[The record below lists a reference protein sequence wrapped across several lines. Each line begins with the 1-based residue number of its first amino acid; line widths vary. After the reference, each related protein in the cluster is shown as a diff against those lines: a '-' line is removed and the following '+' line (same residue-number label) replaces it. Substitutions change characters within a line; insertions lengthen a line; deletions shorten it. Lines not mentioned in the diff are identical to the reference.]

1 MAEHPIH
8 GLMREALHSLKELV
22 EVNTVIGDP
31 VELPDGEVIIPVS
44 RVSLGFA
51 AGGSEFG
58 QAADRGRRSSVE
70 EYGMDQEGGS
80 GFPFGGGSGAGISV
94 QPVGFLV
101 VARDGVRMLSVDGSR
116 GMERILDIAPRLLE
130 RLAGEARSRLGG
142 GSASQAGEGGGAGD
156 SGAEAG
162 EGRKA
167 GGLRQRLAA
176 GAVRSR
182 RSGGEGVEAQGRTSG
197 ASQGRQAGGYGAGRE
212 NGFDEGGQ
220 GRQAGSYDAGRKAGG
235 YGDRARRQAGGYGD
249 GTARDRG
256 TRVVRTVEE
265 LLESAERRR
274 RGRP

>member
-58 QAADRGRRSSVE
+58 QAADRGRRSSME
-70 EYGMDQEGGS
+70 EYAMDEGVGS

-130 RLAGEARSRLGG
+130 RLAGEARSRFGG
-142 GSASQAGEGGGAGD
+142 GSGSQNGEGGGGT
-156 SGAEAG
+156 GAEAG

-167 GGLRQRLAA
+167 GSLRQRLAA
-176 GAVRSR
+176 GAVRNGH
-182 RSGGEGVEAQGRTSG
+182 SGGEGMEAPGRSSG
-197 ASQGRQAGGYGAGRE
+197 
-212 NGFDEGGQ
+212 GGQ
-220 GRQAGSYDAGRKAGG
+220 GRQAGSYGTGRQDGL
-235 YGDRARRQAGGYGD
+235 DRAG
-249 GTARDRG
+249 RDRG